1 MARQLPPGH
10 LALTG
15 FQSPCG
21 ADHGRAFVGA
31 AHGKV
36 ERLGSLVVENAV
48 LGGRKVSIHCA
59 GGVIADIRD
68 DGTDLPV
75 AQRAAVDRLDGRGYL
90 VAPGLINAHTHAA
103 MTLFRGRADDLPLME
118 WLQRHIWPYE
128 QLMTEDDVYAGAR
141 LGILEMVRNGTTFFN
156 DMYWCSRGTVRAA
169 VEMGI
174 RACIG
179 EVFIDLAADAIPG
192 RRLEIERLLDELEG
206 CSSRVSLSVDPHA
219 AYTVS
224 EDSLRW
230 AGELAAGRGLTLPI
244 HLAETAAEGERC
256 LAEHACTPVAYLDRL
271 GLLSQHT
278 VAAHTVWLSDDDVA
292 LLGERRVVCVHNPV
306 SNMKLAVGAVYPYRA
321 LASAGAV
328 CAIGTDG
335 AASNNCLDLFRD
347 MKIAALLQKFDT
359 NDPAALTA
367 AETLAMA
374 TTNPAPVFEL
384 PGPEIEVG
392 RAADFILIDGE
403 RPELSPSHSL
413 TSDLVYSASGNIVD
427 SVVCDGRV
435 IMRHREIAHERE
447 ILADAR
453 QAARALFARL

>member
-1 MARQLPPGH
+1 
-10 LALTG
+10 
-15 FQSPCG
+15 
-21 ADHGRAFVGA
+21 
-31 AHGKV
+31 
-36 ERLGSLVVENAV
+36 LGSLVVENAV
-48 LGGRKVSIHCA
+48 LGGRKVAIHCA

-68 DGTDLPV
+68 DGADPAV
-75 AQRAAVDRLDGRGYL
+75 AQGGSTDRLDGRGCL

-103 MTLFRGRADDLPLME
+103 MTVFRGRADDLPLME

-128 QLMTEDDVYAGAR
+128 EVMTEDEVYAGAR

-156 DMYWCSRGTVRAA
+156 DMYWSSRGTVRAA

-179 EVFIDLAADAIPG
+179 EVFIDGAADAIRP
-192 RRLEIERLLDELEG
+192 RRLEIEGLLDELEG

-219 AYTVS
+219 VYTVS

-230 AGELAAGRGLTLPI
+230 AGELAADRGLILHI
-244 HLAETAAEGERC
+244 HLAETEAEGRRC
-256 LAEHACTPVAYLDRL
+256 SAEHGCSPVVYLDRL
-271 GLLSQHT
+271 GLLSERT

-306 SNMKLAVGAVYPYRA
+306 SNMKLAVGAVYPYRK

-347 MKIAALLQKFDT
+347 MKIAALLQKFDA
-359 NDPAALTA
+359 NDPAELPA
-367 AETLAMA
+367 AQTLAMG
-374 TTNPAPVFEL
+374 TTNPARAFGL
-384 PGPEIEVG
+384 PGPEIEIG
-392 RAADFILIDGE
+392 RAADFMLIDGQ

-413 TSDLVYSASGNIVD
+413 TSDLVYSASGDVVD

-435 IMRHREIAHERE
+435 IMRHRETAGEQE

>member
-1 MARQLPPGH
+1 
-10 LALTG
+10 
-15 FQSPCG
+15 
-21 ADHGRAFVGA
+21 
-31 AHGKV
+31 
-36 ERLGSLVVENAV
+36 LGSLVVENAV
-48 LGGRKVSIHCA
+48 LGDRKVAIHCA

-68 DGTDLPV
+68 DGADPAV
-75 AQRAAVDRLDGRGYL
+75 AQGGSTDRLDGRGCL

-103 MTLFRGRADDLPLME
+103 MTVFRGRADDLPLME

-128 QLMTEDDVYAGAR
+128 EVMTEDEVYAGAR

-156 DMYWCSRGTVRAA
+156 DMYWSSRGTVRAA

-179 EVFIDLAADAIPG
+179 EVFIDGAADAIRP
-192 RRLEIERLLDELEG
+192 RRLEIEGLLDELEG

-219 AYTVS
+219 VYTVS

-230 AGELAAGRGLTLPI
+230 AGELAADRGLILHI
-244 HLAETAAEGERC
+244 HLAETEGEGRRC
-256 LAEHACTPVAYLDRL
+256 SAEHGCSPVAYLDRL
-271 GLLSQHT
+271 GLLSERT

-306 SNMKLAVGAVYPYRA
+306 SNMKLAVGAVYPYRK

-335 AASNNCLDLFRD
+335 AGSNNCLDLFRD
-347 MKIAALLQKFDT
+347 MKIAALLQKFDA
-359 NDPAALTA
+359 NDPAELPA
-367 AETLAMA
+367 AQTLALG
-374 TTNPAPVFEL
+374 TTNPAQAFGL
-384 PGPEIEVG
+384 PGPEIEIG
-392 RAADFILIDGE
+392 RAADFILIDGQ

-413 TSDLVYSASGNIVD
+413 TSDLVYSASGDVVD

-435 IMRHREIAHERE
+435 IMRHRETPGEQE

>member
-1 MARQLPPGH
+1 MAAEL
-10 LALTG
+10 LARCDT
-15 FQSPCG
+15 
-21 ADHGRAFVGA
+21 VG
-31 AHGKV
+31 
-36 ERLGSLVVENAV
+36 RLGSLVVDNAV
-48 LGGRKVSIHCA
+48 LDGRKVSIHCVD
-59 GGVIADIRD
+59 GMITDIRD
-68 DGTDLPV
+68 EGGDLPGTG
-75 AQRAAVDRLDGRGYL
+75 RGTVDRLDGGGRL

-118 WLQRHIWPYE
+118 WLEKHIWPYE
-128 QLMTEDDVYAGAR
+128 AVMTEDEVYAGAR

-156 DMYWCSRGTVRAA
+156 DMYWSSRATARAA
-169 VEMGI
+169 AEMGI

-179 EVFIDLAADAIPG
+179 EVFIDGAPDANRS
-192 RRLEIERLLDELEG
+192 RRLEIERLLDELES

-219 AYTVS
+219 VYTVS
-224 EDSLRW
+224 EESLRW
-230 AGELAAGRGLTLPI
+230 AAELAADRGLILHI
-244 HLAETAAEGERC
+244 HLAETEGEGRRC
-256 LAEHACTPVAYLDRL
+256 VAEHGRSPVAYLGGL
-271 GLLSQHT
+271 GLLSERT
-278 VAAHTVWLSDDDVA
+278 VAAHTVWLSDEDVA

-306 SNMKLAVGAVYPYRA
+306 SNMKLAVGAVYPYRR

-335 AASNNCLDLFRD
+335 AASNNSLDLFRD

-367 AETLAMA
+367 ADTLAMGTA
-374 TTNPAPVFEL
+374 NPAPAFGL

-403 RPELSPSHSL
+403 RPELAPSHSL
-413 TSDLVYSASGNIVD
+413 TSDLVYSASGDVVD

-435 IMRHREIAHERE
+435 IMRHREVAGEEE
-447 ILADAR
+447 ILEDAR

>member
-1 MARQLPPGH
+1 M
-10 LALTG
+10 
-15 FQSPCG
+15 
-21 ADHGRAFVGA
+21 
-31 AHGKV
+31 
-36 ERLGSLVVENAV
+36 VVENAV
-48 LGGRKVSIHCA
+48 LDGRKVSIHCA
-59 GGVIADIRD
+59 DGVIADIRD
-68 DGTDLPV
+68 DGAEPPE
-75 AQRAAVDRLDGRGYL
+75 AGQGAADWLDGRRCL
-90 VAPGLINAHTHAA
+90 VAPGLINAHTHTA

-118 WLQRHIWPYE
+118 WLEKHIWPYE
-128 QLMTEDDVYAGAR
+128 AVMTEDEIYAGAR
-141 LGILEMVRNGTTFFN
+141 LGILEMVQGGTTFFN
-156 DMYWCSRGTVRAA
+156 DMYWFSRGTARAA

-179 EVFIDLAADAIPG
+179 EVYIDGAADAVP
-192 RRLEIERLLDELEG
+192 RRRREIEGLLDELAG
-206 CSSRVSLSVDPHA
+206 RSSRVSLSVDPHA
-219 AYTVS
+219 VYTVS

-230 AGELAAGRGLTLPI
+230 AGELAADRGLILHI
-244 HLAETAAEGERC
+244 HLAETELEVERC
-256 LAEHACTPVAYLDRL
+256 SAEHGCTPVAYLDRL
-271 GLLSQHT
+271 GLLGERT

-292 LLGERRVVCVHNPV
+292 LLGERSVVCVHNPV
-306 SNMKLAVGAVYPYRA
+306 SNMKLAVGAVYPYRR

-367 AETLAMA
+367 AETLAMG
-374 TTNPAPVFEL
+374 TTNPAPVFGL

-413 TSDLVYSASGNIVD
+413 TSDLVYSASGGVVD

-435 IMRHREIAHERE
+435 IMRHREVAGEEE

-453 QAARALFARL
+453 KAARSLFARL

>member
-1 MARQLPPGH
+1 MGQ
-10 LALTG
+10 
-15 FQSPCG
+15 
-21 ADHGRAFVGA
+21 
-31 AHGKV
+31 
-36 ERLGSLVVENAV
+36 RLGVPGDALLQLHCDTFDWLRSLVVENAV
-48 LGGRKVSIHCA
+48 LDGRKVSIHCA

-68 DGTDLPV
+68 AAGEPPV
-75 AQRAAVDRLDGRGYL
+75 AQHGASDRLDGRGCL
-90 VAPGLINAHTHAA
+90 IAPGLINAHTHAA

-118 WLQRHIWPYE
+118 WLEKHIWPYE
-128 QLMTEDDVYAGAR
+128 AVMTEDEVYAGAR

-156 DMYWCSRGTVRAA
+156 DMYWSSRGTTRAA

-179 EVFIDLAADAIPG
+179 EVFIDGGADAIGP

-206 CSSRVSLSVDPHA
+206 CSNRVSLSVDPHA
-219 AYTVS
+219 VYTVS

-230 AGELAAGRGLTLPI
+230 AGELAAGRGLILHI
-244 HLAETAAEGERC
+244 HLAETEAEGQRC
-256 LAEHACTPVAYLDRL
+256 LAEHGCTPVAYLDRL
-271 GLLSQHT
+271 GLLTERT
-278 VAAHTVWLSDDDVA
+278 VAAHTVWLSDDDIA

-306 SNMKLAVGAVYPYRA
+306 SNMKLAVGGVYPYRK

-347 MKIAALLQKFDT
+347 LKIAALLQKFDT
-359 NDPAALTA
+359 NDPGALTA
-367 AETLAMA
+367 AETLAMG
-374 TTNPAPVFEL
+374 TTNPAPAFGL

-392 RAADFILIDGE
+392 RAADFILIDRE

-413 TSDLVYSASGNIVD
+413 TSDLVYSASGDVVD

-435 IMRHREIAHERE
+435 IMRHREIAGEE
-447 ILADAR
+447 QILADAR
-453 QAARALFARL
+453 QAARALFARR

>member
-1 MARQLPPGH
+1 
-10 LALTG
+10 
-15 FQSPCG
+15 
-21 ADHGRAFVGA
+21 
-31 AHGKV
+31 
-36 ERLGSLVVENAV
+36 LVVENAV
-48 LGGRKVSIHCA
+48 LDGRKVSIHCA
-59 GGVIADIRD
+59 DGVIADIRD
-68 DGTDLPV
+68 DGAEPPE
-75 AQRAAVDRLDGRGYL
+75 AGQGAADWLDGRRCL
-90 VAPGLINAHTHAA
+90 VAPGLINAHTHTA

-118 WLQRHIWPYE
+118 WLEKHIWPYE
-128 QLMTEDDVYAGAR
+128 AVMTEDEIYAGAR
-141 LGILEMVRNGTTFFN
+141 LGILEMVQGGTTFFN
-156 DMYWCSRGTVRAA
+156 DMYWFSRGTARAA

-179 EVFIDLAADAIPG
+179 EVYIDGAADAVP
-192 RRLEIERLLDELEG
+192 RRRREIEGLLDELAG
-206 CSSRVSLSVDPHA
+206 RSSRVSLSVDPHA
-219 AYTVS
+219 VYTVS

-230 AGELAAGRGLTLPI
+230 AGELAADRGLILHI
-244 HLAETAAEGERC
+244 HLAETELEVERC
-256 LAEHACTPVAYLDRL
+256 SAEHGCTPVAYLDRL
-271 GLLSQHT
+271 GLLGERT

-292 LLGERRVVCVHNPV
+292 LLGERSVVCVHNPV
-306 SNMKLAVGAVYPYRA
+306 SNMKLAVGAVYPYRR

-335 AASNNCLDLFRD
+335 AASNNCLDLLRD

-367 AETLAMA
+367 AETLAMG
-374 TTNPAPVFEL
+374 TTNPAPVFGL

-413 TSDLVYSASGNIVD
+413 TSDLVYSASGGVVD

-435 IMRHREIAHERE
+435 IMRHREVAGEEE

-453 QAARALFARL
+453 KAARSLFARL

>member
-1 MARQLPPGH
+1 M
-10 LALTG
+10 
-15 FQSPCG
+15 
-21 ADHGRAFVGA
+21 
-31 AHGKV
+31 
-36 ERLGSLVVENAV
+36 ENAV
-48 LGGRKVSIHCA
+48 LGGRKVSIRCA

-68 DGTDLPV
+68 EDADLPV
-75 AQRAAVDRLDGRGYL
+75 AQRGAIDRLDGRGCL

-118 WLQRHIWPYE
+118 WLEKHIWPYE
-128 QLMTEDDVYAGAR
+128 EVMTEDEVYAGAR
-141 LGILEMVRNGTTFFN
+141 LALLEMVRNGTTFFN
-156 DMYWCSRGTVRAA
+156 DMYWCSRGTARAA

-179 EVFIDLAADAIPG
+179 EVFIDGSADANRR
-192 RRLEIERLLDELEG
+192 RRLEIERLLDELDG
-206 CSSRVSLSVDPHA
+206 CSGRVSLSVDPHA
-219 AYTVS
+219 VYTVS

-230 AGELAAGRGLTLPI
+230 AGELAAARDLILHI
-244 HLAETAAEGERC
+244 HVAETEAEVQRC
-256 LAEHACTPVAYLDRL
+256 LAEHGCTPVAYLARL
-271 GLLSQHT
+271 GLLSERT

-292 LLGERRVVCVHNPV
+292 LLGERRVACVHNPV
-306 SNMKLAVGAVYPYRA
+306 SNMKLAVGAVYPYRK
-321 LASAGAV
+321 LASAEAV

-347 MKIAALLQKFDT
+347 MKIAALLQKFNT

-367 AETLAMA
+367 AETLAMGTA
-374 TTNPAPVFEL
+374 NPAPAFGL

-413 TSDLVYSASGNIVD
+413 TSDLVYSASGDIVD

-435 IMRHREIAHERE
+435 IMRHREIAGERE

>member
-1 MARQLPPGH
+1 
-10 LALTG
+10 
-15 FQSPCG
+15 
-21 ADHGRAFVGA
+21 
-31 AHGKV
+31 
-36 ERLGSLVVENAV
+36 LGSLVVENAV
-48 LGGRKVSIHCA
+48 LGGREVSIHCA
-59 GGVIADIRD
+59 DGVITDIT
-68 DGTDLPV
+68 GAGNDLQV
-75 AQRAAVDRLDGRGYL
+75 ARKGAVDWLDGRGYL

-118 WLQRHIWPYE
+118 WLKKHIWAVRGR
-128 QLMTEDDVYAGAR
+128 DDRGRDLRGTR

-156 DMYWCSRGTVRAA
+156 DMYWWSRGTARAA

-179 EVFIDLAADAIPG
+179 EVFIDGTADATRR
-192 RRLEIERLLDELEG
+192 RRLEIERLIDELES
-206 CSSRVSLSVDPHA
+206 CSRRVSLLVDPHA
-219 AYTVS
+219 VYTVS

-230 AGELAAGRGLTLPI
+230 AGELAASRELILHI
-244 HLAETAAEGERC
+244 HLAETQAESQRR
-256 LAEHACTPVAYLDRL
+256 LVEHGCTPAAYLDRL
-271 GLLSQHT
+271 GLLSERT

-292 LLGERRVVCVHNPV
+292 LLGERGVMCVHNPV
-306 SNMKLAVGAVYPYRA
+306 SNMKLAVGAVYPYRR
-321 LASAGAV
+321 LTSAGAV

-359 NDPAALTA
+359 NDPAELSA
-367 AETLAMA
+367 AETLAMGTA
-374 TTNPAPVFEL
+374 NPTPALGL
-384 PGPEIEVG
+384 PGPEIEAG

-413 TSDLVYSASGNIVD
+413 TSDLVYSASGDVVD

-435 IMRHREIAHERE
+435 IMRHREIPGEQE

-453 QAARALFARL
+453 RAARALFARL

>member
-1 MARQLPPGH
+1 
-10 LALTG
+10 
-15 FQSPCG
+15 
-21 ADHGRAFVGA
+21 
-31 AHGKV
+31 
-36 ERLGSLVVENAV
+36 LGSLVVENAV
-48 LGGRKVSIHCA
+48 LGGRTVSIHCA
-59 GGVIADIRD
+59 DGAIADIRD
-68 DGTDLPV
+68 DGAELP
-75 AQRAAVDRLDGRGYL
+75 ASQRGAVDRLDGRGCL

-118 WLQRHIWPYE
+118 WLERHIWPYE
-128 QLMTEDDVYAGAR
+128 EVMTEDEVYAGAR

-156 DMYWCSRGTVRAA
+156 DMYWCSRGTARAA

-179 EVFIDLAADAIPG
+179 EVFIDGPADANRR

-206 CSSRVSLSVDPHA
+206 GSSRVSLSVDPHA
-219 AYTVS
+219 VYTVS

-230 AGELAAGRGLTLPI
+230 AGELAAGRGLILHI
-244 HLAETAAEGERC
+244 HVAETEAEGQRC
-256 LAEHACTPVAYLDRL
+256 LAEHGCTPVAYLGRL
-271 GLLSQHT
+271 GLLGERT
-278 VAAHTVWLSDDDVA
+278 VAGHTVWLSDDDVA

-306 SNMKLAVGAVYPYRA
+306 SNMKLAVGAVYPYRR

-367 AETLAMA
+367 AETLAMG
-374 TTNPAPVFEL
+374 TMNPAPAFGL
-384 PGPEIEVG
+384 TGAEIEVG

-413 TSDLVYSASGNIVD
+413 TSDLVYSASGDVVD

-435 IMRHREIAHERE
+435 IMRHREIAGEEE
-447 ILADAR
+447 ILAEAR